1 MMVGHDTG
9 CITTLDKNQWIG
21 AAAGKPVDLPV
32 LADCQF
38 AALVCGAHPYKIVQ
52 SHWHA
57 SSTESLMEKLG
68 IDWEKKKAEFEAYL
82 KDVEAGKGE
91 TLYDPRLMITSG
103 PGFKPQEQLK
113 MSKPVLIIGGGGP
126 AGLAAAHSLATVGKQ
141 SIIVEKEDQARRR
154 ADTVRLREARAYGR
168 VGQRCDRRHGDARRN
183 GKRTSPS
190 LQATTVTEFDGDSR
204 QFSSAAFERRQ
215 RIEAD
220 AAILCSGFTHFDSV
234 NKPEWGF
241 GTFPDVVTTTQ
252 VEQMIS
258 SGDGVRC
265 PSDGRKPKR
274 VAILLCVGS
283 RDRQIGREWCSKIC
297 CTVSS
302 NLAMEIREE
311 LPDCHVYIYYMDIRT
326 FGLYETKYYW
336 RSQEE
341 FKVKYIKARIAEV
354 TSDGEKLIVKG
365 EDTLVKRPITIPFDM
380 VVHAIGMD
388 PNVDNPDIA
397 NISASTWRRTVIST
411 RPIATAQWA
420 RRRALAF
427 TLPARQRGRR
437 PSTTRSPRDTLR
449 RWPCSRA
456 SRLL

>member
-1 MMVGHDTG
+1 MVKRVEDESFVRVVTG
-9 CITTLDKNQWIG
+9 TTVEKFDGTPGNFT
-21 AAAGKPVDLPV
+21 ADL
-32 LADCQF
+32 
-38 AALVCGAHPYKIVQ
+38 
-52 SHWHA
+52 SN
-57 SSTESLMEKLG
+57 
-68 IDWEKKKAEFEAYL
+68 
-82 KDVEAGKGE
+82 GE
-91 TLYDPRLMITSG
+91 TL
-103 PGFKPQEQLK
+103 
-113 MSKPVLIIGGGGP
+113 
-126 AGLAAAHSLATVGKQ
+126 
-141 SIIVEKEDQARRR
+141 
-154 ADTVRLREARAYGR
+154 
-168 VGQRCDRRHGDARRN
+168 
-183 GKRTSPS
+183 
-190 LQATTVTEFDGDSR
+190 
-204 QFSSAAFERRQ
+204 
-215 RIEAD
+215 EAD

-258 SGDGVRC
+258 SGQGVRC
-265 PSDGRKPKR
+265 PSDGRKPQR

-388 PNVDNPDIA
+388 PNVDNPTISEIFGVNLEEHGHIGAANRYGAMGETSRPGVFVAGAATGPETIDDSIA
-397 NISASTWRRTVIST
+397 QGHAAAMSVLSGLKASIGK
-411 RPIATAQWA
+411 TA
-420 RRRALAF
+420 
-427 TLPARQRGRR
+427 
-437 PSTTRSPRDTLR
+437 
-449 RWPCSRA
+449 
-456 SRLL
+456 